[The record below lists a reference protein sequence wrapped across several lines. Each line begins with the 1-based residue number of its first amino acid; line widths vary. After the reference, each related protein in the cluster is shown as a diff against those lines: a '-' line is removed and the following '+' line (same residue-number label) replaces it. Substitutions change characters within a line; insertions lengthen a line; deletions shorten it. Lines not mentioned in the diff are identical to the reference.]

1 MSARRQPP
9 VLMEEQQALTAYLD
23 GLLQEIAEEEKP
35 PAAAPETQERV
46 PQPIVRPVPAP
57 TPPPPEK
64 ADHGPP
70 PWAAERFQCLI
81 FRVAGLPLAVP
92 LVKLNGILKMP
103 QQITPM
109 PGHGPL
115 FMGLAQHQG
124 QQVKVVDIARLVLP
138 ADRLPEQRPSPGHLI
153 LIDEARWGLACDREE
168 ETLTLDPES
177 VRWRTP
183 QGRRPWLAG
192 TVTRQLCAILDVDYL
207 AQALASGR
215 WD

>member
-9 VLMEEQQALTAYLD
+9 VLVEEQQALTAYLD
-23 GLLQEIAEEEKP
+23 GLLQEIAEEEP
-35 PAAAPETQERV
+35 PAPAAVPEEQVRP
-46 PQPIVRPVPAP
+46 PQPVVRPEP

-64 ADHGPP
+64 TEHGPP
-70 PWAAERFQCLI
+70 PWAKDRFQCLI

-115 FMGLAQHQG
+115 FMGLAQHQR

-138 ADRLPEQRPSPGHLI
+138 AERLPEQRPSPGHLI
-153 LIDEARWGLACDREE
+153 LIDEARWGLACDRVE

-207 AQALASGR
+207 AQALADGR